1 MTLEEVLEDL
11 TRIEVLTD
19 CVCRKCSLLATQRR
33 LHSEVETLM
42 KEAGDAEGGAVSQH
56 KKKRLKEAKKFE
68 ARVVSHLEDGRIEED
83 VKGLKMERSV
93 SRASTKQVMIARVSI
108 VYLFCSLTFL
118 TWTLPF

>member
-11 TRIEVLTD
+11 TRIEILTD

-33 LHSEVETLM
+33 LLTEIEKLAA
-42 KEAGDAEGGAVSQH
+42 EASDAEDGTVSQH

-68 ARVVSHLEDGRIEED
+68 ARVTTLLQDGRIEED

-93 SRASTKQVMIARVSI
+93 SRASTKQVMIARVR
-108 VYLFCSLTFL
+108 SLAYSYIRSLEFDHINS
-118 TWTLPF
+118 